1 MELAFLSILFLATI
15 AVSVTFKR
23 KFKDRENEKLL
34 AEIEKLLAEI
44 EKDFVEEY
52 NINKNN
58 PFEDSSTMEGLIEW
72 IEDQQLEDEIKKKS

>member
-1 MELAFLSILFLATI
+1 MELAFLSILFFVTI

-23 KFKDRENEKLL
+23 KFKDREN
-34 AEIEKLLAEI
+34 EKLLAEI

>member
-1 MELAFLSILFLATI
+1 MELVFLSILFLATI

-34 AEIEKLLAEI
+34 AEIEK
-44 EKDFVEEY
+44 DFVEEY

-58 PFEDSSTMEGLIEW
+58 PFEDSSNMEGLIEW
-72 IEDQQLEDEIKKKS
+72 IEDQQLEEEIKKKS

>member
-1 MELAFLSILFLATI
+1 MELAFLSILFFVTI

-23 KFKDRENEKLL
+23 KFKDREN
-34 AEIEKLLAEI
+34 EKLLAEI

-58 PFEDSSTMEGLIEW
+58 PFEDSSNMEGLIEW

>member
-1 MELAFLSILFLATI
+1 MELAFLSILFFVTI
-15 AVSVTFKR
+15 AVSITFKR
-23 KFKDRENEKLL
+23 KFKDREN
-34 AEIEKLLAEI
+34 EKLLAEI

>member
-34 AEIEKLLAEI
+34 AEIEK
-44 EKDFVEEY
+44 DFVEEY
-52 NINKNN
+52 NINKSNS
-58 PFEDSSTMEGLIEW
+58 FEDSSNMEGLIEW
-72 IEDQQLEDEIKKKS
+72 LEDQQLEDEINKKS

>member
-34 AEIEKLLAEI
+34 AEIEK
-44 EKDFVEEY
+44 DFVEEY
-52 NINKNN
+52 NINNSN
-58 PFEDSSTMEGLIEW
+58 SFEDSSNMEGLIEW
-72 IEDQQLEDEIKKKS
+72 LEDQQLEDEINKKS

>member
-1 MELAFLSILFLATI
+1 MELAFLCMLFFATI

-23 KFKDRENEKLL
+23 KFKNRENEKLL
-34 AEIEKLLAEI
+34 AEIEE
-44 EKDFVEEY
+44 DFVEEY

-58 PFEDSSTMEGLIEW
+58 PSEGSSNLEGLIEW

>member
-1 MELAFLSILFLATI
+1 MELAFLCILFFATI

-23 KFKDRENEKLL
+23 KFKNRENEKLL
-34 AEIEKLLAEI
+34 AEIEE
-44 EKDFVEEY
+44 DFVEEY

-58 PFEDSSTMEGLIEW
+58 LSEDSSNLEGLIEW

>member
-1 MELAFLSILFLATI
+1 MELAFLSILFFATI
-15 AVSVTFKR
+15 ALSVTFKK
-23 KFKDRENEKLL
+23 KFKDKEN
-34 AEIEKLLAEI
+34 EKLLAEI

>member
-1 MELAFLSILFLATI
+1 MELAFLSILFFATI

-23 KFKDRENEKLL
+23 KFKDKEN
-34 AEIEKLLAEI
+34 EKLLAEI

>member
-15 AVSVTFKR
+15 AVSVTFKK
-23 KFKDRENEKLL
+23 KFKDKEN
-34 AEIEKLLAEI
+34 EKLLAEI

-58 PFEDSSTMEGLIEW
+58 SFRR
-72 IEDQQLEDEIKKKS
+72 

>member
-1 MELAFLSILFLATI
+1 MEIAFLSILFLATI

-34 AEIEKLLAEI
+34 AEIEK
-44 EKDFVEEY
+44 DFVEEY
-52 NINKNN
+52 NINKNS

>member
-34 AEIEKLLAEI
+34 AEIK
-44 EKDFVEEY
+44 KDFVEEY

-58 PFEDSSTMEGLIEW
+58 PFEDSSNMEGLIEW

>member
-34 AEIEKLLAEI
+34 AEIEK
-44 EKDFVEEY
+44 DFVEEY
-52 NINKNN
+52 NINKSNS
-58 PFEDSSTMEGLIEW
+58 FEDSSNMEGLIEW
-72 IEDQQLEDEIKKKS
+72 LEDQQLEDEIKKKS

>member
-23 KFKDRENEKLL
+23 KFKDREN
-34 AEIEKLLAEI
+34 EKLLAEI

-72 IEDQQLEDEIKKKS
+72 IEDQQLEDEINKKS

>member
-34 AEIEKLLAEI
+34 AEIEK
-44 EKDFVEEY
+44 DFVEEY

-58 PFEDSSTMEGLIEW
+58 SFEDSSNMEGLIEW
-72 IEDQQLEDEIKKKS
+72 IEDQQLEDEINKKS

>member
-1 MELAFLSILFLATI
+1 MELAFLSILFFATI

-34 AEIEKLLAEI
+34 AEIEK
-44 EKDFVEEY
+44 DFVEEY

-58 PFEDSSTMEGLIEW
+58 SFEDSSNMEGLIEW
-72 IEDQQLEDEIKKKS
+72 IEDQQLEDEINKKSL

>member
-34 AEIEKLLAEI
+34 AEIEK
-44 EKDFVEEY
+44 DFVEEY

-58 PFEDSSTMEGLIEW
+58 PFEDSSNMEGLIEW
-72 IEDQQLEDEIKKKS
+72 MEDQQLEDEINKKS

>member
-1 MELAFLSILFLATI
+1 MELAFLSILFFATI

-23 KFKDRENEKLL
+23 KFKDREN
-34 AEIEKLLAEI
+34 EKLLAEI